1 MEQQQAITY
10 QGDLFTHVAG
20 EVIRP
25 SARSEAVSGAQA
37 IKALQVKEAG
47 EQRRALALDLM
58 GAILCHSNIKQ
69 AYK

>member
-37 IKALQVKEAG
+37 SKTLQVEGAG
-47 EQRRALALDLM
+47 EQGRALAHGLM
-58 GAILCHSNIKQ
+58 GAVLCHSNIKQ